1 MQNNDVPL
9 AAFLLNRRAS
19 PLVASHKGLT
29 PRDLVKPGREGAAM
43 REVLKSAWEAA
54 VERERALR
62 REEGEGAD
70 DDDEEGAR
78 GGARPASR
86 LSVAVSEAMSW
97 ADSKEREEEAE
108 RDREARRRVQLGRD
122 SAMNLEVDFELL
134 GLGEGD
140 TVRCLSPS
148 FIILD
153 T

>member
-62 REEGEGAD
+62 REERE
-70 DDDEEGAR
+70 DDDEDEGSPS
-78 GGARPASR
+78 GARPASR

-97 ADSKEREEEAE
+97 VDSKEREEEVE

-140 TVRCLSPS
+140 TVRRLSPS
-148 FIILD
+148 FFILD